1 MIQLLVYYFFRS
13 SLLDKIN
20 KFFIYDGKFLLW
32 QKYNI
37 FIDLKNCGKKIFK
50 MKNKIYL
57 DKAKL
62 A

>member
-37 FIDLKNCGKKIFK
+37 FIDLKNCGKK
-50 MKNKIYL
+50 YL
-57 DKAKL
+57 K
-62 A
+62 